1 MTPPPDASG
10 ENVASAAGR
19 VSIATAASRVA
30 GLGREVVFAALLG
43 ASWQASAFVVAFRI
57 PNLLRDFFAEGA
69 LASAFVPTF
78 AAVRARDGEARAFAL
93 ARRVLGTL
101 LAITGAIALLG
112 ILFAPEVVSV
122 IAPDASDRMR
132 DLTIHLT
139 RIMFPFL
146 PLVAVAAVLMGV
158 LNTYRHY
165 FVPAIAPAFFN
176 LVAILGG
183 LVLLFLRWDQPDRL
197 PAAVGAWAVLVVLG
211 GLVQVLIQVRPAR
224 RVGLRGWPAPDLSF
238 RDPDLRTIVRRMAP
252 VILSLAGTNLML
264 VIVTALATRDENWPS
279 WLTYAFRLV
288 HLPIG
293 LIGVA
298 LGTVLLAA
306 GSRRA
311 AAGDAQG
318 LDQLVLRGLRL
329 NWFLAL
335 PAAVGLATLAEPI
348 VRTIYQRGAFGAAD
362 TPAVAAALQG
372 YAPGIVFYAGVKA
385 AAPHFLARGNTRTP
399 MICSLTGIAVTIG
412 AALLTVGPWGHVG
425 LALAVAAG
433 SAVNYLLL
441 RTLGRAAFGA
451 ASAPPGG
458 FLLRV
463 VLAAAAMGIL
473 GRLVVTGMFLGD
485 GAVASPLLSALL
497 TLVLIG
503 LLALTYF
510 VAAAAL
516 GIEEV
521 SWLRQRLRRR

>member
-1 MTPPPDASG
+1 M
-10 ENVASAAGR
+10 
-19 VSIATAASRVA
+19 

-43 ASWQASAFVVAFRI
+43 ASLEASAFVVAFRI

-78 AAVRARDGEARAFAL
+78 AAVRAEEGEARAFAL

-101 LAITGAIALLG
+101 LAITGIIAILG
-112 ILFAPEVVSV
+112 MIFAPAVVSIMV
-122 IAPDASDRMR
+122 APDASEGLR
-132 DLTIHLT
+132 DLTIQLT

-146 PLVAVAAVLMGV
+146 PLVAIAAVLMGV

-165 FVPAIAPAFFN
+165 FVPAVAPAFFN
-176 LVAILGG
+176 LIAILGG
-183 LVLLFLRWDQPDRL
+183 LVLLALRWNEPDKL
-197 PAAVGAWAVLVVLG
+197 EVAAGAWAVLVVLG
-211 GLVQVLIQVRPAR
+211 GLAQVLVQVGPAR
-224 RVGLRGWPAPDLSF
+224 RVGLRGVPQ
-238 RDPDLRTIVRRMAP
+238 PDLRMRDPAIRTIARRMAP

-264 VIVTALATRDENWPS
+264 VIVTVLATRDDNWPS
-279 WLTYAFRLV
+279 YLTYAFRLV

-306 GSRRA
+306 GSRSA
-311 AAGDAQG
+311 AEGDHQG
-318 LDQLVLRGLRL
+318 LDELVRRGLRL

-348 VRTIYQRGAFGAAD
+348 IRMIYQRGAFTGAD
-362 TPAVAAALQG
+362 SPAVAAALQG

-399 MICSLTGIAVTIG
+399 MLCSLAGIAVTIG
-412 AALLTVGPWGHVG
+412 AALVAVGPWGHVG

-433 SAVNYLLL
+433 SAVNFLLL
-441 RTLGRAAFGA
+441 RMVGRAAYGP
-451 ASAPPGG
+451 ASSLSWG

-463 VLAAAAMGIL
+463 VLAAGVMGVV
-473 GRLVVTGMFLGD
+473 GRLAVGALFLGD
-485 GAVASPLLSALL
+485 AAVASPWALALL
-497 TLVLIG
+497 TLGLIG
-503 LLALTYF
+503 LLGSLYF
-510 VAAAAL
+510 LVAWAL
-516 GIEEV
+516 GIDEV
-521 SWLRQRLRRR
+521 QWLKRRLRRP